1 MKIYYSK
8 PSISKTEIRHVMKAA
23 KYGWGDKCYDY
34 INLFEKKFQSFI
46 NTRYAI
52 ATSSCTGA
60 LHLSLLALDIKDGD
74 EVIIPEIN
82 WVAVSSSIE
91 CVRAKPVIVDIEKDS
106 WCIDPISLKK
116 NITSKTK
123 AVIAVHLYGNLCNIN
138 QIKKICKD
146 NNIKLIEDAAEALG
160 SKIKKKY
167 AGTFGDIGVFSF
179 HGAKTMTT
187 GEGGMIVTRNKKLYE
202 KIKALNNHGR
212 TGKEKM
218 QFLTSFI
225 GLKYKISNIQAALGY
240 AQLLR
245 LKKILKVK
253 RKIFYNY
260 KKLFSGYDISMN
272 IEKKTT
278 TNSYWMPTV
287 IFNKKDLDINR
298 RNSLIRF
305 LKNKDID
312 IRVFFWPLSI
322 MSYYK
327 SQKLRNKIS
336 YDLFYRGI
344 NLPSYVDL
352 KLHEQKKIVYYII
365 NFLNLKKNV

>member
-1 MKIYYSK
+1 
-8 PSISKTEIRHVMKAA
+8 
-23 KYGWGDKCYDY
+23 
-34 INLFEKKFQSFI
+34 
-46 NTRYAI
+46 
-52 ATSSCTGA
+52 
-60 LHLSLLALDIKDGD
+60 
-74 EVIIPEIN
+74 
-82 WVAVSSSIE
+82 
-91 CVRAKPVIVDIEKDS
+91 
-106 WCIDPISLKK
+106 
-116 NITSKTK
+116 
-123 AVIAVHLYGNLCNIN
+123 
-138 QIKKICKD
+138 
-146 NNIKLIEDAAEALG
+146 
-160 SKIKKKY
+160 
-167 AGTFGDIGVFSF
+167 
-179 HGAKTMTT
+179 
-187 GEGGMIVTRNKKLYE
+187 MIVTRNRKLYE

-245 LKKILKVK
+245 LKKILKAK

-287 IFNKKDLDINR
+287 IFNKKDLNINR
-298 RNSLIRF
+298 RNSLIKF

-352 KLHEQKKIVYYII
+352 KLNEQKKIVSHII
-365 NFLNLKKNV
+365 NFLKLKKNVQ